1 MCGRFY
7 VDDETAREIEKVIRQ
22 VNDRVNGVPTGDI
35 RPTNPAA
42 VLFFFGKRISE
53 SND

>member
-22 VNDRVNGVPTGDI
+22 INDKINGVPRGDI
-35 RPTNPAA
+35 CPSMEAP
-42 VLFFFGKRISE
+42 S
-53 SND
+53 